1 MVVINSNAFKRLHN
15 IPITQSLSVKEIA
28 KLSGMPYRALM
39 EVYSKGLGAF
49 HTNSASVRP
58 QVHSSHQWAV
68 ARIYS
73 FVMKR
78 KGTFHGVD
86 NHIAVKYGIDGA

>member
-1 MVVINSNAFKRLHN
+1 MTVINSNNFKRLHN
-15 IPITQSLSVKEIA
+15 IPITQSLSIKQIA
-28 KLSGMPYRALM
+28 KLSGMPYKALI
-39 EVYSKGLGAF
+39 EVYSKGLGAY
-49 HTNSASVRP
+49 HTNPNSVRP

-78 KGTFHGVD
+78 KGTFYGVD
-86 NHIAVKYGIDGA
+86 NHIAVKYGLV